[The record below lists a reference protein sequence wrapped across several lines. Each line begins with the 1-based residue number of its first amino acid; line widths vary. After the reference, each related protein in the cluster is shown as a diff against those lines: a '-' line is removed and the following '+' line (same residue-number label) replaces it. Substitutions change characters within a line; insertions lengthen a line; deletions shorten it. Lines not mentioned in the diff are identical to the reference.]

1 MKILT
6 NILLLI
12 LFFSCS
18 SDQFTLEQYAN
29 HFVRFNKQEI
39 VYPNNDFSLFIPED
53 WEWKV
58 ETYNDDRIILGIDA
72 VSKPDKGGFIDL
84 ISIQKTKSFGEKTA
98 LKSEF
103 EYLLNLTKQ
112 QYKIIESGETDIFKQ
127 NAYFIHMKSDS
138 GTYGEA
144 EVISFILES
153 KTKGVFYYLN
163 ASTSQT
169 SELKDNMATIIKS
182 FQTFE
187 IR

>member
-1 MKILT
+1 MKTLLK
-6 NILLLI
+6 ILLLI

-18 SDQFTLEQYAN
+18 SDQLTLEQYAN
-29 HFVRFNKQEI
+29 RFVWFNKQEVI
-39 VYPNNDFSLFIPED
+39 YPNNDFSLFIPED

-58 ETYNDDRIILGIDA
+58 ETYRDDRIILGIDA
-72 VSKPDKGGFIDL
+72 TSKPDKDGFIDL
-84 ISIQKTKSFGEKTA
+84 ISIQKAKSFGEKKA
-98 LKSEF
+98 LKPEF

-112 QYKIIESGETDIFKQ
+112 QYKVIESGETDIFKQ
-127 NAYFIHMKSDS
+127 NAYFIHIKSDS

-153 KTKGVFYYLN
+153 KTNGEFYHLN
-163 ASTSQT
+163 CSASQT
-169 SELKDNMATIIKS
+169 SELKDNMTTMIKS